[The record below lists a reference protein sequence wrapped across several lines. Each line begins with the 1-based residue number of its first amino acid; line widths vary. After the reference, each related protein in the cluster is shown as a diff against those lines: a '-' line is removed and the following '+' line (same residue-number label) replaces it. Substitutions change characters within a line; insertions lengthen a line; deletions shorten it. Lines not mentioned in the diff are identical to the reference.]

1 MPKTVL
7 RILACLI
14 AIVIGCLLAGTPAFA
29 DDEDFAE
36 LMARSKAIRAE
47 ITAAQDE
54 YLIAVQQASEI
65 ETQKEAAETRLA
77 EIQDDLAAA
86 RAKLGT
92 VAVAAYKSN
101 NGAEYLA
108 LILDAENFAEAIA
121 GMQYLESLAAERQRT
136 VDEIAALEA
145 EAAEL
150 PEKLSEQKAL
160 AEELAEAAGSA
171 ESSFK
176 SKLAAVKKEMQPYLA
191 EHADKVASKSGSAQL
206 EEIIDYIENVEEGT
220 EEQVAIIRSAYAMTG
235 VGGYNGLCEGFVEAI
250 LRNAGINMPRYISA
264 WEDCKA
270 NLYSTDM
277 SEIKAGCLVFASGSG
292 SEGSAFGH
300 TGICV
305 YANGNPDDIRICDSV
320 SSSGTSQTLS
330 EWLSWQTAVN
340 YETGESG
347 LFGWGYPPGYYW

>member
-1 MPKTVL
+1 MSKTL
-7 RILACLI
+7 TRIFTCLI
-14 AIVIGCLLAGTPAFA
+14 AIVIGCMLAGAPAFA
-29 DDEDFAE
+29 DDEDLSE
-36 LMARSKAIRAE
+36 LMTRSKAIRAE
-47 ITAAQDE
+47 IDAAQDE
-54 YLIAVQQASEI
+54 YLIAVQQASEM
-65 ETQKEAAETRLA
+65 EAQKEAAEKRLA
-77 EIQDDLAAA
+77 EIQDDLAEA

-108 LILDAENFAEAIA
+108 LILDADNFSEAVA
-121 GMQYLESLAAERQRT
+121 GMQYLESLAAERQRA

-150 PEKLSEQKAL
+150 PEKLAQQKVL
-160 AEELAEAAGSA
+160 ADELAEAASGA

-176 SKLAAVKKEMQPYLA
+176 SKLSAVKKEMAPYLS

-235 VGGYNGLCEGFVEAI
+235 AYGFSGLCEGWVETA
-250 LRNAGINMPRYISA
+250 LRNAGIDMPRYISA
-264 WEDCKA
+264 WEDCKE

-277 SEIKAGCLVFASGSG
+277 SEVKAGCLVFASGSG
-292 SEGSAFGH
+292 SDGSAFGH
-300 TGICV
+300 TGIVV